1 MKKQLRLKK
10 EIEILLAKHESKLNN
25 VKNKTSIFI
34 GSTTSVIVALEKGLN
49 VYHIC
54 FDPIFDS
61 YSDKMWPE
69 LKVEKI
75 TNNTF
80 KYFLSKKNNFIN
92 FGEDEKIFDKYYNVD
107 L

>member
-1 MKKQLRLKK
+1 
-10 EIEILLAKHESKLNN
+10 
-25 VKNKTSIFI
+25 
-34 GSTTSVIVALEKGLN
+34 
-49 VYHIC
+49 
-54 FDPIFDS
+54 
-61 YSDKMWPE
+61 MWPE

-92 FGEDEKIFDKYYNVD
+92 FDKDKKIFDKYYNVD